1 MGQVDVPLVPALVC
15 VCCSPQLLSP
25 CPESSSRCLSLGGLP
40 WVPPHPLLL
49 VHLLGPSWA
58 YVEPLTEIK
67 DFHVLDSSPHWCWSP
82 SISTLSKTASSSDTF
97 HGEAE
102 FQNLILLA
110 VVNLHKAGDGKLGQ
124 KIKGKM
130 IPVTLKSKVN
140 LLMCSGSLHLFL
152 HKQWCSSHSKG
163 LFPALE
169 NWFCTDL
176 NGLIETLNR
185 NSLL

>member
-1 MGQVDVPLVPALVC
+1 M
-15 VCCSPQLLSP
+15 
-25 CPESSSRCLSLGGLP
+25 
-40 WVPPHPLLL
+40 
-49 VHLLGPSWA
+49 
-58 YVEPLTEIK
+58 
-67 DFHVLDSSPHWCWSP
+67 LDSSPHWCWSP

-185 NSLL
+185 NSLLLNFIPLLSNRAHVQLIWRLHSTLVLHMDQGTMRGVAYLAKR